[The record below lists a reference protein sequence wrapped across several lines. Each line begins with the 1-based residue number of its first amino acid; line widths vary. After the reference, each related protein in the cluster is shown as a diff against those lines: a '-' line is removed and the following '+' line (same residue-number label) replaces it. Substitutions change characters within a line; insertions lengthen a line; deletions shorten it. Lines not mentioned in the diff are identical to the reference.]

1 MSLKIEP
8 FYCDMHI
15 HTYADANKRE
25 SVHYDVDALL
35 ARVRAC
41 ARGSKAMISL
51 TDHNVINTDA
61 YKEASEK
68 AGDDVALILGV
79 ELHVKANGPKPY
91 HAHAYFNV
99 EPNDDNIEALN
110 EVLDDLYP
118 DKLPSKDDDIP
129 QLPAILN
136 AFQKHEFLFLP
147 HGGQAHG
154 TFDRAVGADER
165 FDDLMMRSIY
175 YNTFDGFTARSCAN
189 VDNTVLYFQR
199 IGIDE
204 FTNLLTGSDNYDP
217 TKYSEPKSSDAD
229 EFTPTW
235 IVAEASF
242 DGLRMALSEKSRLH
256 YSSEPPE
263 SFSRPTP
270 SIERIRLNKDN
281 IDIDVDLTPGL
292 NVIIGGSSTGKTLLL
307 EAIARRTGIL
317 KPEERHSFY
326 DKFGINDVELERND
340 QTDPYYI
347 NQSYISSVVG
357 KSVDHDTIES
367 IQILKDVFPQDQDAS
382 DVLDTN
388 FEKVRSLVSS
398 MFAASDAVH
407 ESEQMLRRLSAPNDL
422 ITIDSLDS
430 NPIAIMQPSA
440 QLKPQLLWKPA
451 VENEARTALA
461 GLEEMFEGNPLL
473 PSIRNEVEAL
483 TKQIARGKEITV
495 MERKVASALAVGAQE
510 YSTAQGASKESDK
523 KKRTSVQNLLSSI
536 VKLRNGLR
544 DFDDAKAELLK
555 QEFEDMPKQ
564 VDLAGHHLGVVYSFK
579 MSAQFLLDDINM
591 LLNVDHKFG
600 SIDEVTAETLADSL
614 AGADRRRN
622 ITTMSAYGNA
632 VSANLEKRKKRTFSI
647 KTKAGLNWNDLSEGR
662 KTAVLLDLILAFDGN
677 FAPLIIDQ
685 PEDNLAADYINTG
698 LANAI
703 KESKATRQTIVVT
716 HNATIPMLAD
726 AQTVVLCQSEGDK
739 LVIRSAPLEGTL
751 GGKRV
756 LDWIVEI
763 TDGGEPSVQ
772 KRFRKYNF
780 RRFGGR

>member
-1 MSLKIEP
+1 
-8 FYCDMHI
+8 MHI

-25 SVHYDVDALL
+25 GTHYDVDELL
-35 ARVRAC
+35 TRVKAC
-41 ARGSKAMISL
+41 AHGSKAMISL
-51 TDHNVINTDA
+51 TDHNVINADV
-61 YKEASEK
+61 YKEALGK
-68 AGDDVALILGV
+68 AGDDVVLILGV

-99 EPNDDNIEALN
+99 EPSDDSIEALN
-110 EVLDDLYP
+110 KVLDRLYP
-118 DKLPSKDDDIP
+118 NKLPSKDDEIP
-129 QLPAILN
+129 QLPGILN

-154 TFDRAVGADER
+154 TFDQAVGKDER

-189 VDNTVLYFQR
+189 VDNTVRYFQR
-199 IGIDE
+199 IGIEE

-217 TKYSEPKSSDAD
+217 AKYPEPKSSDAD

-235 IVAEASF
+235 IVAEVGF

-256 YSSEPPE
+256 YTSEPPE

-270 SIERIRLNKDN
+270 SIENIRLKKDN

-317 KPEERHSFY
+317 KPGESHSFY
-326 DKFGINDVELERND
+326 DKFGINDVELKRND
-340 QTDPYYI
+340 QMDPYYI
-347 NQSYISSVVG
+347 NQSYISTVVG

-367 IQILKDVFPQDQDAS
+367 IQILKDVFPQDQNAS

-398 MFAASDAVH
+398 MFAASDDVH

-422 ITIDSLDS
+422 ITVDSLDS

-440 QLKPQLLWKPA
+440 QLEPQLLWKSV
-451 VENEARTALA
+451 VENEALNVLKR
-461 GLEEMFEGNPLL
+461 LEEMFNTNQLL
-473 PSIRNEVEAL
+473 PSIHNEVEAL
-483 TKQIARGKEITV
+483 KKKITYGKEITAL
-495 MERKVASALAVGAQE
+495 ERRVASALAAGAQE
-510 YSTAQGASKESDK
+510 YDTAQDASTESDK
-523 KKRTSVQNLLSSI
+523 KKRTNVQNLLSNI
-536 VKLRNGLR
+536 VKLRNGLKA
-544 DFDDAKAELLK
+544 FDDAKIALLE
-555 QEFEDMPKQ
+555 QGFEDMPKQ

-579 MSAQFLLDDINM
+579 MSSQFLLDDINT
-591 LLNVDHKFG
+591 LLNVDYKFG
-600 SIDEVTAETLADSL
+600 SIDKITAEALADSL
-614 AGADRRRN
+614 AGADKRRN

-726 AQTVVLCQSEGDK
+726 AQTVVLCQNEGDK

>member
-1 MSLKIEP
+1 MKIEP

-35 ARVRAC
+35 ARVRDC

-68 AGDDVALILGV
+68 AGDNVALILGV

-110 EVLDDLYP
+110 EVLDELYP

-136 AFQKHEFLFLP
+136 AFQKYEFLFLP

-189 VDNTVLYFQR
+189 VDNTALYFQR
-199 IGIDE
+199 IGID
-204 FTNLLTGSDNYDP
+204 
-217 TKYSEPKSSDAD
+217 
-229 EFTPTW
+229 
-235 IVAEASF
+235 
-242 DGLRMALSEKSRLH
+242 
-256 YSSEPPE
+256 
-263 SFSRPTP
+263 
-270 SIERIRLNKDN
+270 
-281 IDIDVDLTPGL
+281 
-292 NVIIGGSSTGKTLLL
+292 
-307 EAIARRTGIL
+307 
-317 KPEERHSFY
+317 
-326 DKFGINDVELERND
+326 DVELERND

-367 IQILKDVFPQDQDAS
+367 IQILKDVFPQDQNAS

-407 ESEQMLRRLSAPNDL
+407 ESEQMLHRLSTPNDL

-440 QLKPQLLWKPA
+440 QLEPQLLWKPA

-461 GLEEMFEGNPLL
+461 ELEEMFEGNPLL
-473 PSIRNEVEAL
+473 PSIRNEIEAL
-483 TKQIARGKEITV
+483 TKQITRGKEITV
-495 MERKVASALAVGAQE
+495 MERRVASALAVGAQE
-510 YSTAQGASKESDK
+510 YSTAQGASKKSDR
-523 KKRTSVQNLLSSI
+523 KKRTNVQNLLSSI

-739 LVIRSAPLEGTL
+739 LVVRSAPLEGTL
-751 GGKRV
+751 DGKRV

-780 RRFGGR
+780 KRFGGR

>member
-1 MSLKIEP
+1 
-8 FYCDMHI
+8 
-15 HTYADANKRE
+15 
-25 SVHYDVDALL
+25 
-35 ARVRAC
+35 
-41 ARGSKAMISL
+41 
-51 TDHNVINTDA
+51 
-61 YKEASEK
+61 
-68 AGDDVALILGV
+68 
-79 ELHVKANGPKPY
+79 
-91 HAHAYFNV
+91 
-99 EPNDDNIEALN
+99 
-110 EVLDDLYP
+110 
-118 DKLPSKDDDIP
+118 
-129 QLPAILN
+129 
-136 AFQKHEFLFLP
+136 
-147 HGGQAHG
+147 
-154 TFDRAVGADER
+154 
-165 FDDLMMRSIY
+165 MMRSIY

-189 VDNTVLYFQR
+189 VDNTVRYFQR
-199 IGIDE
+199 IGIEE

-217 TKYSEPKSSDAD
+217 AKYPEPKSSDAD

-235 IVAEASF
+235 IVAEVGF

-256 YSSEPPE
+256 YTSEPPE

-270 SIERIRLNKDN
+270 SIENIRLKKDN

-317 KPEERHSFY
+317 KPGESHSFY
-326 DKFGINDVELERND
+326 DKFGINDVELKRND
-340 QTDPYYI
+340 QMDPYYI
-347 NQSYISSVVG
+347 NQSYISTVVG

-367 IQILKDVFPQDQDAS
+367 IQILKDVFPQDQNAS

-398 MFAASDAVH
+398 MFAASDDVH

-422 ITIDSLDS
+422 ITVDSLDS

-440 QLKPQLLWKPA
+440 QLEPQLLWKSV
-451 VENEARTALA
+451 VENEALNVLKR
-461 GLEEMFEGNPLL
+461 LEEMFNTNQLL
-473 PSIRNEVEAL
+473 PSIHNEVEAL
-483 TKQIARGKEITV
+483 KKKITYGKEITAL
-495 MERKVASALAVGAQE
+495 ERRVASALAAGAQE
-510 YSTAQGASKESDK
+510 YDTAQDASTESDK
-523 KKRTSVQNLLSSI
+523 KKRTNVQNLLSNI
-536 VKLRNGLR
+536 VKLRNGLKA
-544 DFDDAKAELLK
+544 FDDAKIALLE
-555 QEFEDMPKQ
+555 QGFEDMPKQ

-579 MSAQFLLDDINM
+579 MSSQFLLDDINT
-591 LLNVDHKFG
+591 LLNVDYKFG
-600 SIDEVTAETLADSL
+600 SIDKITAEALADSL
-614 AGADRRRN
+614 AGADKRRN

-726 AQTVVLCQSEGDK
+726 AQTVVLCQNEGDK

>member
-1 MSLKIEP
+1 MKIEP

-25 SVHYDVDALL
+25 GTHYDVDELL
-35 ARVRAC
+35 TRVKAC
-41 ARGSKAMISL
+41 AHGSKAMISL
-51 TDHNVINTDA
+51 TDHNVINADV
-61 YKEASEK
+61 YKEALGK
-68 AGDDVALILGV
+68 AGDDVVLILGV

-99 EPNDDNIEALN
+99 EPSDDSIEALN
-110 EVLDDLYP
+110 KVLDRLYP
-118 DKLPSKDDDIP
+118 NKLPSKDDEIP
-129 QLPAILN
+129 QLPGILN

-154 TFDRAVGADER
+154 TFDQAVGKDER

-189 VDNTVLYFQR
+189 VDNTVRYFQR
-199 IGIDE
+199 IGIEE

-217 TKYSEPKSSDAD
+217 AKYPEPKSSDAD

-235 IVAEASF
+235 IVAEVGF

-256 YSSEPPE
+256 YTSEPPE

-270 SIERIRLNKDN
+270 SIENIRLKKDN

-317 KPEERHSFY
+317 KPGESHSFY
-326 DKFGINDVELERND
+326 DKFGINDVELKRND
-340 QTDPYYI
+340 QMDPYYI
-347 NQSYISSVVG
+347 NQSYISTVVG

-367 IQILKDVFPQDQDAS
+367 IQILKDVFPQDQNAS

-398 MFAASDAVH
+398 MFAASDDVH

-422 ITIDSLDS
+422 ITVDSLDS

-440 QLKPQLLWKPA
+440 QLEPQLLWKSV
-451 VENEARTALA
+451 VENEALNVLKR
-461 GLEEMFEGNPLL
+461 LEEMFNTNQLL
-473 PSIRNEVEAL
+473 PSIHNEVEAL
-483 TKQIARGKEITV
+483 KKKITYGKEITAL
-495 MERKVASALAVGAQE
+495 ERRVASALAAGAQE
-510 YSTAQGASKESDK
+510 YDTAQDASTESDK
-523 KKRTSVQNLLSSI
+523 KKRTNVQNLLSNI
-536 VKLRNGLR
+536 VKLRNGLKA
-544 DFDDAKAELLK
+544 FDDAKIALLE
-555 QEFEDMPKQ
+555 QGFEDMPKQ

-579 MSAQFLLDDINM
+579 MSSQFLLDDINT
-591 LLNVDHKFG
+591 LLNVDYKFG
-600 SIDEVTAETLADSL
+600 SIDKITAEALADSL
-614 AGADRRRN
+614 AGADKRRN

-726 AQTVVLCQSEGDK
+726 AQTVVLCQNEGDK